1 MYYHASRAGMTR
13 REAAYLPIGKVLD
26 QIAVWQIE
34 ELDAKQNRAR
44 DVFDI

>member
-1 MYYHASRAGMTR
+1 MTR

-34 ELDAKQNRAR
+34 ELGAKQNLAR